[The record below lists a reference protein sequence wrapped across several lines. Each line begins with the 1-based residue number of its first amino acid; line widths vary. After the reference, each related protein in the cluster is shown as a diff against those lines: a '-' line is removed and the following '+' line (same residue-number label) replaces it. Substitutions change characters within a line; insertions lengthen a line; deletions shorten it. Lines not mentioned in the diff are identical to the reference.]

1 MASISIKLFQA
12 SANNTSA
19 CSFDRANTTE
29 IEVWYDD
36 VSGTIDLSADTGV
49 QLYQTNA
56 LSTSTVVDAT
66 YLNNTTGNN
75 FWAIKDT
82 GFFGQIK
89 IDSNTGITST
99 TTSTCSNFFLD
110 NRWELSTAPGTPI
123 TQANEG
129 DTVSLYITGIGDF
142 DGVDIDYEIDDTDT
156 DAAEY
161 SDLDLGA
168 NGSTALSA
176 PTADAFLYQ
185 AVLTFTINTDAE
197 TEVLETLKFDLSST
211 DGTGMGSND
220 SATLDIVN
228 VSPTPTPSSSVPAPT
243 PTPSPS
249 PDPIFDCTVAQLD
262 LSSLDGLAVG
272 TTIDTSTNYATVGTS
287 GAVTPATIQS
297 GSSTYTF
304 TITIPGGYQNSAD
317 GTITCTGVIA
327 GDSAP
332 VSDDDTI
339 NLNSED
345 TQSINI
351 FTLVEDD
358 IDADGDLI
366 ITLGALTPVIS
377 GSSLSTLTG
386 GVTLYT
392 APQLVFA
399 DGDKTQTFDYTAE
412 DTTGNISTGTV
423 TINITAEAN
432 TAPVFQNTPYTI
444 ATSLN
449 ETTAVSISY
458 NAIDAEGQ
466 TITYSI
472 NVQPSK
478 GVASIDTGNSTVSYT
493 PNLGETGPDTIT
505 LRAEDSAGGI
515 STTVINVNISFPAFF
530 EINATA
536 FYNNDDDACLEPATN
551 SAWFSTQNATQISGL
566 SIGDKIYNDV
576 NGAGVRASDN
586 IATHCKIVQD
596 DQEKIITLNSSG
608 EILTIGTC
616 EAQSDLFQKTRVRY
630 SGSETSLCN
639 PDGGETVDVYYG
651 ISTAGDPSITLATLV
666 ANNTKLFVS
675 SYRANQ
681 YQNGLNETL
690 EGLIPAG
697 LYQADGEAVTYY
709 KRGING
715 TWTTTGGSLFW
726 SCPEP
731 ITYVTFNLGTLTYA
745 TSVDDIC
752 GTGSSTQ
759 DIYYRLPEINGIV
772 PVKLDLIEIA
782 QQNIPIFTSQL
793 AADGNITDGLAP
805 AGVYLDF
812 GIDAGYLVWDNEG
825 DGFEYNWYGFNG
837 SNQFVKNSEITQLG
851 DCVQYNR
858 PSLNGENLGLTTGDG
873 GINDTNVYYVF
884 YECNSNTDQD
894 NTLGT
899 LSQYW
904 NLYVVDAGFDVTMN
918 SEGNSVAVG
927 ESALKGLID
936 SFGDMTNQ
944 QTVQPEGYGCLT
956 FVHTIW
962 SETIAGAVN
971 SINVTYASP
980 NIKVAGINAVDLGFG
995 SEQEISVYSGE
1006 TCDDC
1011 GDPSKNPDSI
1021 YNMPIMDDSIIEAL
1035 GPNFD
1040 LESNYKLD
1048 NVSRPLLRTNPKL
1061 TTNVKLVVSED
1072 DNLYLESINAS
1083 KELAAIEYKKFSI
1096 NKDGKYAY
1104 DVANFYNVN
1113 STPNEL
1119 MFQTKRDYS
1128 DITVLDSY
1136 EKQIEESYQY
1146 GTNYNFSK
1154 SHTEDFRMFAPI
1166 WLDTH
1171 IPRNFV
1177 IYRVN
1182 DPVGSLELQDNA
1194 VDNLSRIKSLLR
1206 NSEIIKSFDLTRN
1219 SNIGTY
1225 LRNHVQDET
1234 FPSAPITVN
1243 FEKKEKSSFNGIDL
1257 IKGGFTSK
1265 GEYLY
1270 KDYILTDKP
1279 LIEAN
1284 DYITDAFRR
1293 NEIASANLIN
1303 LEFLFNDDLASEYS
1317 VNRYFGLFVD
1327 EIDSGY
1333 GRIFSIDGKI
1343 HHFKELNSLVDV
1355 TKPETAIPSYKQITT
1370 MPMLAYASA
1379 GNKFFNVSGNTV
1391 YNDKEWKVAIEDG
1404 GNYISDQLGIKET
1417 GRSIDLEENNDHGYD
1432 FIKLNVTNTPHTNDA
1447 LGITNIREEANKF
1460 TFIKYVPGQVIVFA
1474 IDDPANP
1481 STPKTF
1487 SIETVADD
1495 PLNGIDGFSETIKTI
1510 YNKVTYGTKADGTSI
1525 YYLNMED
1532 SLLFRDLFDITL
1544 DGSSF
1549 INTKSFFF
1557 TERHANLGDLNLR
1570 ILSQGDCII
1579 RNDQIQT
1586 NLNLQNHIYRAES
1599 QIVAGRFEGY
1609 RYSNQG
1615 TTTDVAV
1622 ALAAC
1627 IDSNESRFTA
1637 HNVGSIV
1644 YIVSKISGYELMQSC
1659 LLLGKGNV
1667 NEFLT
1672 IENADLYNR
1681 LQLRESIALLPE
1693 QAILEKYDAYF
1704 LSGGNAPGKSVFVNN
1719 ETLSE
1724 INANDYIQTRYANVY
1739 NKVIDVV
1746 EDITRINSDYSKVVL
1761 EDKNDLTDG
1770 DSKIY
1775 YENEVRL
1782 GLFSAYDMYDLN
1794 TDFYDTSN
1802 SDIKEL
1808 VYETQSEIDY
1818 EPYTNAINNIDE
1830 TTGLETTILS
1840 ARDIFSEDFELDPI
1854 DYFSNLS
1861 KILTEETVDDEDLE
1875 QITSEYDRLKEN
1887 NLKEYATNSRI
1898 VPNINKWVLKDTVT
1912 VREQPYYLNV
1922 NEAFGRTNFSP
1933 DLSVSER
1940 DREAMT
1946 HEWFY
1951 MEKPPKYLK
1960 YNELNDTFSYV
1971 NFIEGFDL
1979 SANLFKSTVNNYFDK
1994 FMISDG
2000 FEKKLTSEDLVD
2012 IYDDIFEGDPEI
2024 NSLED
2029 SITSY
2034 IKTNLL
2040 KKYSLVDGGNRISHA
2055 STVFKGIKVDF
2066 KNRKEFVNT
2075 TASEFVKSSEFNGYK
2090 FSILLKVNE
2099 DTETNS
2105 VSYEVIQNKQ
2115 FKFVIMYITLNLGD
2129 YWIDNNMNRKLLYE
2143 LNHKIVFDS
2152 NQNDFAYADTKF
2164 NGALQFNDSSINW
2177 ADEGPYTIPGV
2188 SHISG
2193 TLPQFDSQITLGDD
2207 GLYGDIIIDL
2217 FPNDDTN
2224 SIYKVSVTAVDSD
2237 NSLKIAGKPI
2247 NINDAND
2254 ILDIEFLPNSIQGG
2268 AEYTYIGGG
2277 ANAHKII
2284 LEKLTAKSVADL
2296 VNLNNDEITYTT
2308 VDVDGTILNNRFV
2321 INFSDGTEVIQ
2332 RSNLNIEEDTDKP
2345 KSFKLFKGN
2354 IGYNLM
2360 SNSEYYPF
2368 LIRHNGS
2375 YTVDMKPIVTFT
2387 DAYSHFKVNRLH
2399 LTNNTN
2405 ELRFE
2410 EALYKHSL
2418 TNLDEFNRAD
2428 AYYRR
2433 YNKCGVMFN
2442 LGFISDDGTHDS
2454 EWGIIKNHFY
2464 HKVNEINPSGVTKLS
2479 STSDKL
2485 PLYPLIGEIAIDKK
2499 DINVFRSSWDS
2510 DYYTRSLAGGTSTSI
2525 PGTLDTHEERS
2536 YLASTVM
2543 KPKYSYNLLDFNTSY
2558 VTSEEE
2564 LDDILRNNANT
2575 SNVVVYEN
2583 TNYVIADFYI
2593 TDTLITRLAKDG
2605 VLESISRYVSPANS
2619 AGNKETLTDDAL
2631 LYAENNLIETY
2642 ILDSVQL
2649 YTKRFKGKGSK
2660 IINAV
2665 TIDQLDSDGFTLDKN
2680 NFAYRSHVQKPMNFR
2695 LIYNKRLGYSYDIK
2709 PMIKIKS

>member
-12 SANNTSA
+12 SANATSA
-19 CSFDRANTTE
+19 CGFDRADTTE
-29 IEVWYDD
+29 IVVWYDD
-36 VSGTIDLSADTGV
+36 TNGSTPYTIETLPSGS
-49 QLYQTNA
+49 QLYQESARTN
-56 LSTSTVVDAT
+56 VVNAT
-66 YLNNTTGNN
+66 YLDNVTGDN

-82 GFFGQIK
+82 SFFGEIQ
-89 IDSNTGITST
+89 IDSTTGLTSDIANA
-99 TTSTCSNFFLD
+99 CSNSFLD
-110 NRWELSTAPGTPI
+110 NRWELSTAYGNPI
-123 TQANEG
+123 TQASEG
-129 DTVSLYITGIGDF
+129 DEVSLFITGLGDL
-142 DGVDIDYEIDDTDT
+142 DGYEIDYALDTSE
-156 DAAEY
+156 DAAY
-161 SDLDLGA
+161 SDLSIAGD
-168 NGSTALSA
+168 GSMLLSKISVSD
-176 PTADAFLYQ
+176 PFLCQ
-185 AVLTFTINTDAE
+185 ATLTFTILTDADGNE
-197 TEVLETLKFDLSST
+197 GTEVLKFDLSST
-211 DGTGMGSND
+211 DGTEMGSND
-220 SATLDIVN
+220 SATLDIID

-262 LSSLDGLAVG
+262 LSSLNGLAAG

-287 GAVTPATIQS
+287 GLVSPTTIQP

-304 TITIPGGYQNSAD
+304 TITIPNGYQNSAD
-317 GTITCTGVIA
+317 GTITCTGSIT

-332 VSDDDTI
+332 VSNNDTI

-366 ITLGALTPVIS
+366 ITLGALTPAIS
-377 GSSLSTLTG
+377 GSSLGALTG

-432 TAPVFQNTPYTI
+432 TAPLFQNTPYTI

-449 ETTAVSISY
+449 DTIPVSISY

-466 TITYSI
+466 AITYSI
-472 NVQPSK
+472 AVQPSK

-505 LRAEDSAGGI
+505 LSAVDSEGGT
-515 STTVINVNISFPAFF
+515 STTVIDVNISFPAFF

-536 FYNNDDDACLEPATN
+536 FYNNDDDACLEPATT

-715 TWTTTGGSLFW
+715 AWTTTSGSLQW

-731 ITYVTFNLGTLTYA
+731 TTYVTFNLGTLTYA
-745 TSVDDIC
+745 ASVDGIC
-752 GTGSSTQ
+752 GTISTTQ
-759 DIYYRLPEINGIV
+759 DIYYRLPEINGSV
-772 PVKLDLIEIA
+772 PPKMDLIEIA

-793 AADGNITDGLAP
+793 AADENITEGLAP

-812 GIDAGYLVWDNEG
+812 GGDYLVWDNEG

-837 SNQFVKNSEITQLG
+837 QNQFVKNSQITQLG
-851 DCVQYNR
+851 SCNQYNR

-884 YECNSNTDQD
+884 YECTSNTDQN

-904 NLYVVDAGFDVTMN
+904 NLRVVDAGFDVTMN
-918 SEGNSVAVG
+918 AEGNSVAVG

-962 SETIAGAVN
+962 SETITDAVN
-971 SINVTYASP
+971 SISTIYASES
-980 NIKVAGINAVDLGFG
+980 IKVSGINAVDLGFG
-995 SEQEISVYSGE
+995 SEREISVYSGNSCNNCE
-1006 TCDDC
+1006 
-1011 GDPSKNPDSI
+1011 SSNNLDST

-1040 LESNYKLD
+1040 LESNYNLD

-1083 KELAAIEYKKFSI
+1083 KELAAVEYKKFPI

-1154 SHTEDFRMFAPI
+1154 SHTEDFRIFAPI

-1177 IYRVN
+1177 IYRIN
-1182 DPVGSLELQDNA
+1182 DPVGSLNLQDNA

-1219 SNIGTY
+1219 SSIGTY

-1343 HHFKELNSLVDV
+1343 HHFKELHSLVDA
-1355 TKPETAIPSYKQITT
+1355 TKPETAIPSHKQITT
-1370 MPMLAYASA
+1370 MPMLAYASV
-1379 GNKFFNVSGNTV
+1379 GNKFFNISSNTV
-1391 YNDKEWKVAIEDG
+1391 YDDKEWKVAIEDG
-1404 GNYISDQLGIKET
+1404 GNYINDQLGIKET
-1417 GRSIDLEENNDHGYD
+1417 NRSIDLVENNDHGYD
-1432 FIKLNVTNTPHTNDA
+1432 FIKLNVTDIPYTNDA
-1447 LGITNIREEANKF
+1447 LGITNIKEEANKF
-1460 TFIKYVPGQVIVFA
+1460 TFIKHVEGQTIVFA

-1481 STPKTF
+1481 GTPKTF
-1487 SIETVADD
+1487 SIETTADV
-1495 PLNGIDGFSETIKTI
+1495 SETIKTI
-1510 YNKVTYGTKADGTSI
+1510 YNKVTTGTEADGTSI
-1525 YYLNMED
+1525 LYLNMED

-1544 DGSSF
+1544 DGIDF
-1549 INTKSFFF
+1549 ITTKSFFF

-1570 ILSQGDCII
+1570 IISQGDCII

-1599 QIVAGRFEGY
+1599 QIDASRFEGY

-1622 ALAAC
+1622 ALASC
-1627 IDSNESRFTA
+1627 IDSNESRFSA
-1637 HNVGSIV
+1637 HNIGSTV

-1681 LQLRESIALLPE
+1681 LQLRENIALLPE
-1693 QAILEKYDAYF
+1693 QSILERYDAYF

-1724 INANDYIQTRYANVY
+1724 INVNDYIETRYANVY

-1746 EDITRINSDYSKVVL
+1746 EDITRANSEFSKIVL
-1761 EDKNDLTDG
+1761 EDKNDLSDG

-1840 ARDIFSEDFELDPI
+1840 ARDIFSEDFELNPI

-1861 KILTEETVDDEDLE
+1861 KILTEESVEDEEND

-1960 YNELNDTFSYV
+1960 YNEINNTFSYV

-2040 KKYSLVDGGNRISHA
+2040 KKYSLIDGGNRISHA

-2099 DTETNS
+2099 DSETNS
-2105 VSYEVIQNKQ
+2105 ISYEVIQNKK

-2188 SHISG
+2188 SHVSG

-2247 NINDAND
+2247 NIVDAND

-2268 AEYTYIGGG
+2268 AEYTYVGGG
-2277 ANAHKII
+2277 ANAHKVI
-2284 LEKLTAKSVADL
+2284 LEDLTAKSVADL
-2296 VNLNNDEITYTT
+2296 VNLNNDDITYTT

-2332 RSNLNIEEDTDKP
+2332 RSNLSIEEDTDKP

-2510 DYYTRSLAGGTSTSI
+2510 DYYTRSLAGGISTSI

-2543 KPKYSYNLLDFNTSY
+2543 KPKYSYDLLDFNTSY

-2583 TNYVIADFYI
+2583 KNYIIADFYI

-2631 LYAENNLIETY
+2631 LYTENNLIETY

-2680 NFAYRSHVQKPMNFR
+2680 NFAYRSHIQKPMNFR

>member
-1 MASISIKLFQA
+1 VSEVEVFYDDNNGVITTPTLPSGLQLYKDATL
-12 SANNTSA
+12 NTSA
-19 CSFDRANTTE
+19 GNE
-29 IEVWYDD
+29 I
-36 VSGTIDLSADTGV
+36 
-49 QLYQTNA
+49 
-56 LSTSTVVDAT
+56 DAT
-66 YLNNTTGNN
+66 DLNSQAGTNW
-75 FWAIKDT
+75 WAIKSATYFGEIQINSATGQTTSVFTNCQVSYLDIRFIDGNGTTLTQASEGEAVKLDITAVGDLNGVSVNYDIDANSQAEYDDINLSTGGQISLTNT
-82 GFFGQIK
+82 GFNADPFKWGASFNIVLEN
-89 IDSNTGITST
+89 DSLAEGTE
-99 TTSTCSNFFLD
+99 
-110 NRWELSTAPGTPI
+110 ELIFSLTDSAGNSMSPY
-123 TQANEG
+123 
-129 DTVSLYITGIGDF
+129 DTVAI
-142 DGVDIDYEIDDTDT
+142 DI
-156 DAAEY
+156 
-161 SDLDLGA
+161 LDV
-168 NGSTALSA
+168 S
-176 PTADAFLYQ
+176 PTP
-185 AVLTFTINTDAE
+185 TP
-197 TEVLETLKFDLSST
+197 
-211 DGTGMGSND
+211 SN
-220 SATLDIVN
+220 SPTPSP
-228 VSPTPTPSSSVPAPT
+228 SPTPTPSSSGLIGFACSDVN
-243 PTPSPS
+243 
-249 PDPIFDCTVAQLD
+249 LD
-262 LSSLDGLAVG
+262 LSALSGLSVG
-272 TTIDTSTNYATVGTS
+272 TTIDISLIVTDAGVVT
-287 GAVTPATIQS
+287 AVSPVDIQS
-297 GSSTYTF
+297 GSATYAVTVSV
-304 TITIPGGYQNSAD
+304 PPSGWSNSGQD
-317 GTITCTGVIA
+317 ISCDGVIV

-332 VSDDDTI
+332 TASNLTI
-339 NLNSED
+339 SLDSEED
-345 TQSINI
+345 QVINI
-351 FTLVEDD
+351 FTLVSDD
-358 IDADGDLI
+358 TDADTALT
-366 ITLGALTPVIS
+366 ITLGNLNPIIS
-377 GSSLSTLTG
+377 GSSLTPLTNG
-386 GVTLYT
+386 ETTYQ

-399 DGDKTQTFDYTAE
+399 DGDKTQTFDYTAV
-412 DTTGNISTGTV
+412 DTAGNSSTGTV
-423 TINITAEAN
+423 TINITAETN
-432 TAPVFQNTPYTI
+432 IAPVFVDANGNNITEYSI
-444 ATSLN
+444 STSLN
-449 ETTAVSISY
+449 QTTAVST
-458 NAIDAEGQ
+458 AFDATDLENHS
-466 TITYSI
+466 ITYQI
-472 NVQPSK
+472 AQGVK
-478 GVASIDTGNSTVSYT
+478 GVATLDQTNKTVSYI
-493 PNLGETGPDTIT
+493 PNTGSTSQDTVVLT
-505 LRAEDSAGGI
+505 ATDSEGA
-515 STTVINVNISFPAFF
+515 STDINIAINISFPAFF
-530 EINATA
+530 EIDTTS
-536 FYNNDDDACLEPATN
+536 FFNNEDDACLEPTN
-551 SAWFSTQNATQISGL
+551 TSAWFATQEATQLSDLEVGDTLYTSSSFSATKGSTGAATYCKLVSGNQEQVVTL
-566 SIGDKIYNDV
+566 D
-576 NGAGVRASDN
+576 
-586 IATHCKIVQD
+586 QD
-596 DQEKIITLNSSG
+596 GK
-608 EILTIGTC
+608 ILTIGAC
-616 EAQSDLFQKTRVRY
+616 QAQSNLFEKTRVRY
-630 SGSETSLCN
+630 SGSETNLCN
-639 PDGGETVDVYYG
+639 DLGGEVVEVFYG
-651 ISTAGDPSITLATLV
+651 VNAPGDPSKNLQTLV
-666 ANNTKLFVS
+666 IDNTYLFVS

-681 YQNGLNETL
+681 FANGFNVEL

-697 LYQADGEAVTYY
+697 LYQAETEPVTYY
-709 KRGING
+709 KRGVNNE
-715 TWTTTGGSLFW
+715 WTQNGGSLSW
-726 SCPEP
+726 DCPEP
-731 ITYVTFNLGTLTYA
+731 LDYNTYSLGQLTYA
-745 TSVDDIC
+745 TSVDEVC
-752 GTGSSTQ
+752 GSYADTQ
-759 DIYYRLPEINGIV
+759 DIYYRLPEVNSGQPAPAITFLELSQG
-772 PVKLDLIEIA
+772 
-782 QQNIPIFTSQL
+782 NIPIFVSQL
-793 AADGNITDGLAP
+793 AADENLIEGLAP
-805 AGVYLDF
+805 AGVYADTN
-812 GIDAGYLVWDNEG
+812 GDYLVWDNEG
-825 DGFEYNWYGFNG
+825 DGFGFNWFG
-837 SNQFVKNSEITQLG
+837 FNNQNQFVKNSEISKLG
-851 DCVQYNR
+851 SCATYIR
-858 PSLNGENLGLTTGDG
+858 PTSDTSLQFTAGDG

-884 YECNSNTDQD
+884 YACNSNTDQI
-894 NTLGT
+894 NSGSSAGT

-904 NLYVVDAGFDVTMN
+904 NLYVVDAGFDITMTD
-918 SEGNSVAVG
+918 EGNSVAVN
-927 ESALKGLID
+927 ESPLKGLID
-936 SFGDMTNQ
+936 SFTGTDV
-944 QTVQPEGYGCLT
+944 QTIQPRGYDCLT
-956 FVHTIW
+956 FIHTVW
-962 SETIAGAVN
+962 SETMADAVN
-971 SINVTYASP
+971 IIKDKHTSQY
-980 NIKVAGINAVDLGFG
+980 IKVSGINSVDIGLG
-995 SEQEISVYSGE
+995 SEQEISIYTGDN
-1006 TCDDC
+1006 CDLC
-1011 GDPSKNPDSI
+1011 GDPTENPNYT

-1035 GPNFD
+1035 GPNFE

-1048 NVSRPLLRTNPKL
+1048 NVSKPLLRTNPKL
-1061 TTNVKLVVSED
+1061 TTNVKLVVSKD

-1096 NKDGKYAY
+1096 NKDGRYAY
-1104 DVANFYNVN
+1104 DIANFYNVN

-1154 SHTEDFRMFAPI
+1154 SHTEDFRIFAPI

-1177 IYRVN
+1177 IYRIN
-1182 DPVGSLELQDNA
+1182 DPVGSLQFKDNA
-1194 VDNLSRIKSLLR
+1194 ADNLSRIKSLLK

-1243 FEKKEKSSFNGIDL
+1243 FEKSEKSNFNGIDL

-1270 KDYILTDKP
+1270 KDYVLTDKP

-1293 NEIASANLIN
+1293 NQIASANLIN
-1303 LEFLFNDDLASEYS
+1303 LEFLFDDDLASEYS

-1343 HHFKELNSLVDV
+1343 HHFKELNSLVDAI
-1355 TKPETAIPSYKQITT
+1355 KPETAIPSYKQITT

-1379 GNKFFNVSGNTV
+1379 GNKLFNISSNTV
-1391 YNDKEWKVAIEDG
+1391 YDAKEWKVAIEDG
-1404 GNYISDQLGIKET
+1404 GNYISDQLGIKDT
-1417 GRSIDLEENNDHGYD
+1417 GRSIDLVENNDHGYD
-1432 FIKLNVTNTPHTNDA
+1432 FIKLNITNTPSTNDS
-1447 LGITNIREEANKF
+1447 LGITNIKEEANKF
-1460 TFIKYVPGQVIVFA
+1460 TFIKHVEGETIVFA
-1474 IDDPANP
+1474 IDDPTNP
-1481 STPKTF
+1481 NTPKTF
-1487 SIETVADD
+1487 SIVAAADM
-1495 PLNGIDGFSETIKTI
+1495 PNTIKTI
-1510 YNKVTYGTKADGTSI
+1510 YNKVTFGTSVNDI
-1525 YYLNMED
+1525 PLTVLED
-1532 SLLFRDLFDITL
+1532 SELFRDIFDITY
-1544 DGSSF
+1544 DTSVSVGV
-1549 INTKSFFF
+1549 KSLFF

-1570 ILSQGDCII
+1570 ILSQGDCIV
-1579 RNDQIQT
+1579 RNDEIQT
-1586 NLNLQNHIYRAES
+1586 NLNLQNSIYRAES
-1599 QIVAGRFEGY
+1599 QIDAGRFEGY

-1615 TTTDVAV
+1615 TTTNVAV

-1627 IDSNESRFTA
+1627 IDSNETRFSA

-1644 YIVSKISGYELMQSC
+1644 YIVSKVSGYELMQSC

-1672 IENADLYNR
+1672 LENADLYNR
-1681 LQLRESIALLPE
+1681 LQLRETIDLLPG
-1693 QAILEKYDAYF
+1693 QSILERYDAYF
-1704 LSGGNAPGKSVFVNN
+1704 LSGGNAPRKSVFINN

-1724 INANDYIQTRYANVY
+1724 VNVNDYIETRYANVY

-1746 EDITRINSDYSKVVL
+1746 EDITRTNSDFSKVIL

-1770 DSKIY
+1770 DSKVY

-1794 TDFYDTSN
+1794 VDFYDTSN

-1818 EPYTNAINNIDE
+1818 EPYTNAVNNIDE

-1840 ARDIFSEDFELDPI
+1840 ARDIFSEDFELNPI

-1861 KILTEETVDDEDLE
+1861 KILTEESVDDEEND
-1875 QITSEYDRLKEN
+1875 QITSEFDRLKEN
-1887 NLKEYATNSRI
+1887 NLKKYATNSRV
-1898 VPNINKWVLKDTVT
+1898 VPNINKWVLKDAVT

-1933 DLSVSER
+1933 DLTTSER
-1940 DREAMT
+1940 DRESMT

-1960 YNELNDTFSYV
+1960 YNEINDTFSYV

-1979 SANLFKSTVNNYFDK
+1979 SANLFKSTVNNYFDM

-2012 IYDDIFEGDPEI
+2012 IYDDIFENDPEI

-2040 KKYSLVDGGNRISHA
+2040 KKYSLVDGGNNISHA

-2075 TASEFVKSSEFNGYK
+2075 TASEFVNSSEFNGYK
-2090 FSILLKVNE
+2090 FSVLLKVNE
-2099 DTETNS
+2099 DAETNS
-2105 VSYEVIQNKQ
+2105 ISYEVIQNKQ

-2129 YWIDNNMNRKLLYE
+2129 FWIDNNMNRKLLYQ

-2152 NQNDFAYADTKF
+2152 NLNDFTYADTKF

-2177 ADEGPYTIPGV
+2177 SDEGPYTIPGI
-2188 SHISG
+2188 SHITG
-2193 TLPQFDSQITLGDD
+2193 TLPQFDSQITLGDN
-2207 GLYGDIIIDL
+2207 GLYGDIHIDL
-2217 FPNDDTN
+2217 FPNDSTN

-2237 NSLKIAGKPI
+2237 NSLKISGKPI
-2247 NINDAND
+2247 NVVDEND

-2268 AEYTYIGGG
+2268 AVYTYVGGG
-2277 ANAHKII
+2277 ANAHKVI
-2284 LEKLTAKSVADL
+2284 LEDLTAKSVADL

-2308 VDVDGTILNNRFV
+2308 VDVDGTVLNNRFV
-2321 INFSDGTEVIQ
+2321 INFSDGTEIIQ

-2360 SNSEYYPF
+2360 SDSEYYPF
-2368 LIRHNGS
+2368 LIRHNGN

-2410 EALYKHSL
+2410 ESLYKHSL
-2418 TNLDEFNRAD
+2418 TKLDEFNRAD

-2433 YNKCGVMFN
+2433 YNKCGITFN

-2454 EWGIIKNHFY
+2454 MWGLIKNHFY

-2510 DYYTRSLAGGTSTSI
+2510 EYYTRSLAGGNSTNV

-2543 KPKYSYNLLDFNTSY
+2543 KPKDSYNLLDFNTSY

-2564 LDDILRNNANT
+2564 LDDILRNSANT
-2575 SNVVVYEN
+2575 SNVVLYEN
-2583 TNYVIADFYI
+2583 KNHIIADFYI
-2593 TDTLITRLAKDG
+2593 TDTLITKLAKDG
-2605 VLESISRYVSPANS
+2605 VLESISRYVSPVNS

-2642 ILDSVQL
+2642 ILDSIQL
-2649 YTKRFKGKGSK
+2649 YTKQFKGKGSK